1 MTGFVTRRHWL
12 ATAGLAMAAS
22 CSRKKVNGY
31 PGYALVTTGG
41 ENSLTAID
49 LLSFQVSKVVDL
61 GASPTAVVSSAGGA
75 RNYVL
80 TPSNGTIHL
89 FNGQIQKVASRQV
102 ADQLSAV
109 LPVPG
114 GKRLL
119 TIATGS
125 KNQLLE
131 VDAESL
137 AVLRKH
143 DIAAAP
149 VGLDVSGTG
158 YAAVSTGKAGVV
170 ELLNLATGQRTRTQF
185 PGEIGTVR
193 FRFDGRMLLA
203 ANYHDRSLT
212 ALSLPALQTIADL
225 PLAMVPENLC
235 FSADNGGQLFISGAE
250 MDGVAIVFPY
260 QILEVEQTVLAG
272 RTPGVMACSSAP
284 PYLFV
289 ASRDVSNISVLSVET
304 RKTIGVVEVGE
315 KPTFVAITPDSHFA
329 LVLNERSGDVAVIHI
344 PSILSHKL
352 TPGMALSTRVG
363 PLFAVV
369 PVGNGPV
376 SASIIP
382 RIA

>member
-1 MTGFVTRRHWL
+1 MTGSVTRRHWL
-12 ATAGLAMAAS
+12 AAAGLAVAAS
-22 CSRKKVNGY
+22 CSRKKVSGY

-49 LLSFQVSKVVDL
+49 LLSFQVSKVVDV
-61 GASPTAVVSSAGGA
+61 GASPTAIVSSPGGA

-89 FNGQIQKVASRQV
+89 FNGKIQKVASRQV
-102 ADQLSAV
+102 ADQLSDV
-109 LPVPG
+109 LPMPG
-114 GKRLL
+114 GRRLL
-119 TIATGS
+119 TLANGS
-125 KNQLLE
+125 KNELLE

-137 AVLRKH
+137 AVLRRH

-149 VGLDVSGTG
+149 VSLDVSSTG

-170 ELLNLATGQRTRTQF
+170 ELFNLGTGQRTRTQL

-193 FRFDGRMLLA
+193 FRFDGKMLLV
-203 ANYHDRSLT
+203 ANYHDRSLS

-284 PYLFV
+284 AYLFV

-315 KPTFVAITPDSHFA
+315 KPAFVAITPDSHFA

-369 PVGNGPV
+369 PVGNRPV